1 MQDFLFKN
9 KKVIEETTEHSE
21 PWKLL
26 IVDDEKDIHTITTLA
41 LSNFQFEDRSL
52 EFLHAHSAKDAQAI
66 LQERSDIGLILLDVV
81 METDHAGLDLVKIIR
96 EDINN
101 SAVRIVLR
109 TGQPGQAP
117 EKKIIG
123 DYDINDYKSKTEL
136 TSNKL
141 YTVVCASLRAYK
153 SIQDLENHRKGLKKL
168 IEASRRVSCKKG
180 LGEFV
185 NATFAEL
192 RELLSLNDVAMYT
205 SETVAFEFN
214 DAVLCTYMPD
224 NHKEHSREIKLAE
237 LDEQKRE
244 IITRAIKE
252 KSNQFLDNQ
261 VVLYCESDSNLML
274 FYLKAEKNI
283 VEIDKNLLNLFTDNI
298 KVILD
303 NIKLNSLVHDS
314 QREMIYRLGEAVES
328 RSNETG
334 MHVKRVA
341 HYSELLARLYGVPK
355 EQAEI
360 LKYASPLHDVGK
372 ISIPDAI
379 LNKPGKLDKEEWEL
393 MKTHA
398 QRGYELLSGS
408 NLLLMDMSAK
418 IALTHHEKWDGTG
431 YPSGLKG
438 EEIDLF
444 GRITALADVFDA
456 LGSDRCYKKAWP
468 LEDIIELIKR
478 ESGSQFDPKL
488 VSLLVDNLDDF
499 LVIRDKYVDEFYY

>member
-9 KKVIEETTEHSE
+9 KKVIEETSKNTE

-41 LSNFQFEDRSL
+41 LNNFQFEDRPL
-52 EFLHAHSAKDAQAI
+52 EFLHAHSAKDARAI
-66 LQERSDIGLILLDVV
+66 LQETNDIGVILLDVV
-81 METDHAGLDLVKIIR
+81 METDHAGLDLVKVIR
-96 EDINN
+96 EDIHN

-153 SIQDLENHRKGLKKL
+153 SIQDLENHRRGLKKL

-180 LGEFV
+180 LEEFV
-185 NATFAEL
+185 KATFAEL
-192 RELLSLNDVAMYT
+192 GDLLSLNDVAMYT
-205 SETVAFEFN
+205 SETLAFEIN
-214 DAVLCTYMPD
+214 DAELCTYVPED
-224 NHKEHSREIKLAE
+224 LAQHGKVVKLADLE
-237 LDEQKRE
+237 SAKRD
-244 IITRAIKE
+244 IIARAIKE
-252 KSNQFLDNQ
+252 KTNQFFENQ

-274 FYLKAEKNI
+274 FYLKNAQDI
-283 VEIDKNLLNLFTDNI
+283 VDIDRNLLNLFTDNI

-334 MHVKRVA
+334 LHVKRVA
-341 HYSELLARLYGVPK
+341 HYSELLAVLSGVSK
-355 EQAEI
+355 DQAEI

-379 LNKPGKLDKEEWEL
+379 LNKPGKLDKEEWEV

-408 NLLLMDMSAK
+408 NLLLMDVSAI
-418 IALTHHEKWDGTG
+418 IALTHHEKWDGSG
-431 YPSGLKG
+431 YPNGLKG
-438 EEIDLF
+438 EEIDLY

-456 LGSDRCYKKAWP
+456 LGSDRCYKQAWP
-468 LEDIIELIKR
+468 LEKIIELIKA
-478 ESGSQFDPKL
+478 EKGKQFDPTL
-488 VSLLVDNLDDF
+488 VSLFIDNLDDF
-499 LVIRDKYVDEFYY
+499 LAIRDRFAE

>member
-1 MQDFLFKN
+1 MQDFLFKSED
-9 KKVIEETTEHSE
+9 VIEEASKHVE

-41 LSNFQFEDRSL
+41 LNNFQFDDRPL
-52 EFLHAHSAKDAQAI
+52 EFLHAHSAKDAEVI
-66 LQERSDIGLILLDVV
+66 LQETRDIGLILLDVV

-96 EDINN
+96 EEINN

-136 TSNKL
+136 TSSKL

-180 LGEFV
+180 LEEFV
-185 NATFAEL
+185 QATFDEL
-192 RELLSLNDVAMYT
+192 SELLSLDDVAMYT
-205 SETVAFEFN
+205 SETLAFEVN
-214 DAVLCTYMPD
+214 DAELYTYVPNDMD
-224 NHKEHSREIKLAE
+224 KHGKVVKLAE
-237 LDEQKRE
+237 LEASKRD
-244 IITRAIKE
+244 IIACAIQE
-252 KSNQFLDNQ
+252 KANQFLDNQ

-274 FYLKAEKNI
+274 FYLKTEKNL

-334 MHVKRVA
+334 LHVKRVA
-341 HYSELLARLYGVPK
+341 YYSELLALLSGVSK
-355 EQAEI
+355 ERAEI

-379 LNKPGKLDKEEWEL
+379 LNKPGKLEKEEWEL

-398 QRGYELLSGS
+398 QKGYELLSGS
-408 NLLLMDMSAK
+408 NLLLMDVSAT
-418 IALTHHEKWDGTG
+418 IALTHHEKWDGSG

-456 LGSDRCYKKAWP
+456 LGSDRCYKVAWP
-468 LEDIIELIKR
+468 LDKIIELIKS
-478 ESGSQFDPKL
+478 EKGKQFDPKL
-488 VSLLVDNLDDF
+488 VSLFINNLDDF
-499 LVIRDKYVDEFYY
+499 LEIRDRFKEKV